1 MTDVRKQSRADAG
14 LAPARGRSPV
24 AASEVRGFT
33 VHHTDGPSTQTPA
46 QIQNY
51 HFSIGWS
58 DVGYARLIQD
68 HGSYAVIVEGRGY
81 GTELAHALGHNRS
94 HLGVA
99 VIGNYDDALPSVHAL
114 AAVRQCHAEA
124 ETWASRTLPVTGHR
138 DLVAT
143 GCPGDALYAWAT
155 GGMDL
160 DGVAAEGDE
169 ELYGLSEGD
178 SGERVE
184 GLQTSLRHAGF
195 ADLLGTTGPRDDGV
209 DGDYGPGTADAVI
222 SARQYVGSGA
232 TSGARVSAIA
242 AAQIRRAVARREAE
256 RIVAGLDL
264 DEGDC

>member
-14 LAPARGRSPV
+14 LAPARSRSPV
-24 AASEVRGFT
+24 GKGEVRGFT
-33 VHHTDGPSTQTPA
+33 VHHTAGPATQTPA

-58 DVGYARLIQD
+58 DVGYARLIRD
-68 HGSYAVIVEGRGY
+68 YGSYAVIVEGRGY

-99 VIGNYDDALPSVHAL
+99 VIGTYDNALPSVHAL

-124 ETWASRTLPVTGHR
+124 ESWAGRMLPVTGHR
-138 DLVAT
+138 DLVST
-143 GCPGDALYAWAT
+143 GCPGDALHAWAT

-160 DGVAAEGDE
+160 DGTAAEGDE

-184 GLQTSLRHAGF
+184 GLQTTLRHAGF
-195 ADLLGTTGPRDDGV
+195 GDMLGDFGPRGDGV
-209 DGDYGPGTADAVI
+209 DGDYGGGTTEAVLA
-222 SARQYVGSGA
+222 ARQYVGSGA

-256 RIVAGLDL
+256 RVVSGLDL